1 VHARNT
7 AEMGG
12 TSAPAHMTVRRWG
25 LRYRAHNGVPRLA
38 VLLLRNEYG
47 PENPPA
53 PLPLVISPHGR
64 GIRGATNADWW
75 RDLPARGDFAV
86 VCPGGMGRRLP
97 LHSWGWRGQIDD
109 LARMPQIVQHAKPWL
124 RIEDRRV
131 YAVGGSMGGQETLLL
146 LGQHPR
152 LLAGAAAFDSVT
164 NFYTRYRDFARIRN
178 GLRLQALARFEV
190 GGTPKSNPTAYVERS
205 PVRWTKAIAAS
216 GVPLQLWWSDA
227 DAIVVDQR
235 RQSGAFYAELQGL
248 RPRGRVESV
257 RGSWSHTAETY
268 SELQLPAA
276 ARWLGLLPA

>member
-1 VHARNT
+1 
-7 AEMGG
+7 
-12 TSAPAHMTVRRWG
+12 MTVRRWG
-25 LRYRAHNGVPRLA
+25 LRYRAHNGVPRVA

-75 RDLPARGDFAV
+75 RDLPALGDFAV

-109 LARMPQIVQHAKPWL
+109 LAQMPQIVQHAKPWL
-124 RIEDRRV
+124 RIEGRRV

-178 GLRLQALARFEV
+178 GLRLQAPGSLDQSHCRV
-190 GGTPKSNPTAYVERS
+190 GGAVTTLVERCGRDCGRS
-205 PVRWTKAIAAS
+205 AAAVRRLLRRAPRAS
-216 GVPLQLWWSDA
+216 SAWA
-227 DAIVVDQR
+227 R
-235 RQSGAFYAELQGL
+235 RVGAWFVE
-248 RPRGRVESV
+248 PHGRDIF
-257 RGSWSHTAETY
+257 GA
-268 SELQLPAA
+268 PAA
-276 ARWLGLLPA
+276 CRCEMARPSPRLAHAQRIVSSE